1 MTMSEA
7 QRGKYEPATNDTQD
21 IVTLSSLLLRF
32 VEANPEELVGQE
44 TAQEWVASMWK
55 VRNPAAKLKK
65 SLDEFLAVFADF
77 DGPAVV
83 ALRDALEPL
92 TK

>member
-7 QRGKYEPATNDTQD
+7 QRGKHEAAISNTQN
-21 IVTLSSLLLRF
+21 IATLSDLLLRF
-32 VEANPEELVGQE
+32 VEANPEELIGKE
-44 TAQEWVASMWK
+44 TSQEWVASMWK

-83 ALRDALEPL
+83 ALRDAIEPL

>member
-1 MTMSEA
+1 M
-7 QRGKYEPATNDTQD
+7 GG
-21 IVTLSSLLLRF
+21 LH
-32 VEANPEELVGQE
+32 VE
-44 TAQEWVASMWK
+44 